1 MKTSSCKRSRPG
13 AMARKR
19 QVQAA
24 ESQGENL
31 ADNPRV
37 LLSAGVQLDPSA
49 SKRTRLQ
56 ALLTLMAQRPQTEE
70 DDGWA

>member
-1 MKTSSCKRSRPG
+1 
-13 AMARKR
+13 MARKH

-37 LLSAGVQLDPSA
+37 LLSAGVQLDPTA
-49 SKRTRLQ
+49 SKRARLQ

-70 DDGWA
+70 EDG

>member
-1 MKTSSCKRSRPG
+1 
-13 AMARKR
+13 MARKR

-31 ADNPRV
+31 ADNSRV

-70 DDGWA
+70 EDGWA